1 MSFKF
6 FSNNSIV
13 KFNIECENIYLKTKQ
28 AIPVS
33 LIFNE
38 LISNYF
44 KYAVNGVKDP
54 LMKLIITESDHV
66 VRFSYSDNGPGLPA
80 NYDIL
85 KTKSLGSKLII
96 LFLKQLKAK
105 YEILGENG
113 FFLKFEFEIG

>member
-44 KYAVNGVKDP
+44 KYAVNGLKDP